1 MINNI
6 KYLLFDLDGT
16 LIKFDLN
23 TFIQKYLHL
32 IQNSFSHVAFAKS
45 VPEWILGGTEVM
57 LNSIK
62 TITNKDKFLQYFQ
75 SKSGLS
81 ESEIWEIFLHFYNTE
96 YNKLKEITQPIEGAK
111 SFLETAISNNYDL
124 VLATQPVFPE
134 IAIRKRLSWAG
145 LEHIPFQLITHIEN
159 MVASKP
165 HKAYFDQILKMLGVK
180 GNMCL
185 MIGND
190 AEMDMAAK
198 NSGIQTFYLQTVT
211 TEPQVHIDNADY
223 CGDFVKLADLLDL
236 KKQPPTPLF

>member
-1 MINNI
+1 MLTNI

-23 TFIQKYLHL
+23 TFIRYYLRL
-32 IQNSFSHVAFAKS
+32 IQNSFSYLPFAKS
-45 VPEWILGGTEVM
+45 VPEWVLGGTEVM

-81 ESEIWEIFLHFYNTE
+81 EGEIWEIFLHFYNTD
-96 YNKLKEITQPIEGAK
+96 YNQLKEITQPVNGAR
-111 SFLETAISNNYDL
+111 SFLESAVSNNFIL

-134 IAIRKRLSWAG
+134 MAVRKRLSWAG
-145 LEHIPFQLITHIEN
+145 LEDIPFKFITHIEN

-165 HKAYFDQILKMLGVK
+165 HKAYFEQIVKMLDSK
-180 GNMCL
+180 GDRCM

-190 AEMDMAAK
+190 VEMDMAAK
-198 NSGIQTFYLQTVT
+198 NSEIQTFYLETDPGESQI
-211 TEPQVHIDNADY
+211 EIKNADY
-223 CGDFVKLADLLDL
+223 RGNFDKLAEILGI
-236 KKQPPTPLF
+236 